1 MGLPFSGNVIWARF
15 RAASTHPVAMSSPSA
30 VCAFTTCDANE
41 TVASVAYRL
50 NELIAIYP
58 HHALADHGGGLR

>member
-1 MGLPFSGNVIWARF
+1 
-15 RAASTHPVAMSSPSA
+15 MSSPSA